1 MQCEVNAFLIYKIE
15 IIMNTTSNNM
25 HLRNILA
32 SLLLLAFILVS
43 SCSHSQQS
51 SDRNDS
57 INKSLENVI
66 IKELIKIQSPSG
78 KKIDVYI
85 KIDTAQYQ
93 HTLYIN
99 DQPMKFL
106 NTGFEGYEDDP
117 LDESD
122 VFRMAYFKS
131 PDRKWLFV
139 MLRPSIAGSC
149 DIFYKLHL
157 YRIDLETYQVD
168 FLFNCGAFQL
178 TDDGFMAAHQVECIN
193 EDEYTCCADM
203 RFSAQLIYYDFNGE
217 EIKRGKVMEDNEILS
232 EFSEESQ
239 LYNIE
244 YIDLTETLN

>member
-1 MQCEVNAFLIYKIE
+1 
-15 IIMNTTSNNM
+15 MNTTSVNTQLHN
-25 HLRNILA
+25 LLA
-32 SLLLLAFILVS
+32 PLLLMAIILIS

-57 INKSLENVI
+57 ISDSLENII
-66 IKELIKIQSPSG
+66 IKELIKTQSPSG
-78 KKIDVYI
+78 KNINVYI
-85 KIDTAQYQ
+85 KIDTAQYH

-99 DQPMKFL
+99 DQPIKFL
-106 NTGFEGYEDDP
+106 NTGFEGFEDDP

-131 PDRKWLFV
+131 PDRKWLYV

-149 DIFYKLHL
+149 DIFFKLHL

-178 TDDGFMAAHQVECIN
+178 TKDGFMAAYQVECIN

-203 RFSAQLIYYDFNGE
+203 RYSAQIIYYDFNGK
-217 EIKRGKVMEDNEILS
+217 EIKRGKVMKDEEI
-232 EFSEESQ
+232 FSKFGDESQ
-239 LYNIE
+239 LYDIE
-244 YIDLTETLN
+244 YIDLTKTLK

>member
-1 MQCEVNAFLIYKIE
+1 
-15 IIMNTTSNNM
+15 MNTISVKKQLHN
-25 HLRNILA
+25 
-32 SLLLLAFILVS
+32 LLAFLLMMALIMAS

-51 SDRNDS
+51 SERNDS
-57 INKSLENVI
+57 ISDSPENII
-66 IKELIKIQSPSG
+66 IKELIKNQSPSG
-78 KKIDVYI
+78 KNINVYI

-131 PDRKWLFV
+131 PDRKWLYV

-178 TDDGFMAAHQVECIN
+178 TEDGFMAAHQVECVN
-193 EDEYTCCADM
+193 EDENPCCADM
-203 RFSAQLIYYDFNGE
+203 RFTAQLVYYDFNGK
-217 EIKRGKVMEDNEILS
+217 EIKRGKVMKDEEI
-232 EFSEESQ
+232 FSKFSDESQ
-239 LYNIE
+239 LYDIE
-244 YIDLTETLN
+244 YIDLTENLN